1 MESSGSSTFSNL
13 PSISTKHINKYLSI
27 FRISNIEGDTL
38 DSLAQAAL
46 SASVGAVLPRT
57 AHEAA
62 LLGPARPLLLLRGLV
77 LRGLVLRD
85 LGAVPGPV
93 LQPGRGDPGVRG
105 EDVALAVVITQRR
118 LGRGTVGRVSEE
130 HFLAAKAAQ

>member
-1 MESSGSSTFSNL
+1 MESSGSSTL

-27 FRISNIEGDTL
+27 FHISNIEGDTL
-38 DSLAQAAL
+38 DGLAQAAL
-46 SASVGAVLPRT
+46 SARVGAVLPRP

-62 LLGPARPLLLLRGLV
+62 LLGPARPLLLPLRG
-77 LRGLVLRD
+77 

-118 LGRGTVGRVSEE
+118 LGSGTVTYILISSPI
-130 HFLAAKAAQ
+130 LIQ

>member
-1 MESSGSSTFSNL
+1 MESSGSLTFSNL

-38 DSLAQAAL
+38 DGLAQAAL
-46 SASVGAVLPRT
+46 SAGVGAVLPHP

-62 LLGPARPLLLLRGLV
+62 LLGPARPLLLVHRG
-77 LRGLVLRD
+77 

-118 LGRGTVGRVSEE
+118 LGSGTVNYMLISSSI
-130 HFLAAKAAQ
+130 LIQ

>member
-1 MESSGSSTFSNL
+1 MSISTL

-27 FRISNIEGDTL
+27 FHISNIEGDTL
-38 DSLAQAAL
+38 DGLAQAAL
-46 SASVGAVLPRT
+46 SARVGAVLPRP

-62 LLGPARPLLLLRGLV
+62 LLGPAQPLLLLP
-77 LRGLVLRD
+77 LRGL
-85 LGAVPGPV
+85 GCVPGPV

-118 LGRGTVGRVSEE
+118 LGSGTVTILISSPI
-130 HFLAAKAAQ
+130 LIQ

>member
-38 DSLAQAAL
+38 DGLAQAAL
-46 SASVGAVLPRT
+46 SAGVGAVLPRP

-62 LLGPARPLLLLRGLV
+62 LLGPARPLLVLPLLLRDLV
-77 LRGLVLRD
+77 LRGLS
-85 LGAVPGPV
+85 AVPGPV
-93 LQPGRGDPGVRG
+93 LQPGWGDPGVRG

-118 LGRGTVGRVSEE
+118 LGRGTVGHVSEE
-130 HFLAAKAAQ
+130 QFLAAKAAQ

>member
-13 PSISTKHINKYLSI
+13 PSISTKHIHKYLSI

-38 DSLAQAAL
+38 DGLAQAAL
-46 SASVGAVLPRT
+46 SAGVGAVLPRP

-62 LLGPARPLLLLRGLV
+62 LLGPARPLLLP

-85 LGAVPGPV
+85 LCAVPGPV

-118 LGRGTVGRVSEE
+118 LGSGTVNYMLISSSI
-130 HFLAAKAAQ
+130 LIQ